1 MTTPFRKIASAT
13 LRQLTTVL
21 LLSIASTAFALDLD
35 SAKSQGL
42 VCEQADGYLRALSGS
57 ADGLVD
63 QINRQRA
70 AAYADIARKNGV
82 AVDQVG
88 VLTARKLGP
97 KCM

>member
-1 MTTPFRKIASAT
+1 MTTPSRKHSTDSFRSIAAC
-13 LRQLTTVL
+13 L
-21 LLSIASTAFALDLD
+21 LLSIGPTALALDLD

-42 VCEQADGYLRALSGS
+42 VCEQADGYLRALSGEAS
-57 ADGLVD
+57 SIVD

-70 AAYADIARKNGV
+70 AAYADIARKNSV

-88 VLTARKLGP
+88 VLTARKLSP